1 MVTGGGTPVMQTP
14 PSYNMTSITDA
25 GAGRLTVTI
34 ATDFSSANW
43 CCLATVMYSSTTITN
58 ATVFAVSH
66 IRSGTLAAG
75 SVEINAHNW
84 VTITST
90 LVDPTQWHVV
100 GFGDH

>member
-1 MVTGGGTPVMQTP
+1 MVTGGATPAMETP
-14 PSYNMTSITDA
+14 PSYNMTSITDS

-43 CCLATVMYSSTTITN
+43 CCAGMVMYSSTTITN
-58 ATVFAVSH
+58 ATVWASVH

-75 SVEINAHNW
+75 SVEVNAHNW

-90 LVDPTQWHVV
+90 LVDPTQWHVD
-100 GFGDH
+100 GKGDQ